1 MTSRLTTRRKS
12 FAVTEVDDRWDE
24 FNVYD
29 FNDVDFSTMMSNA
42 FESIINSTNSETE
55 KVFYPNSKIVLEI
68 M

>member
-29 FNDVDFSTMMSNA
+29 FNDVDFNTMMSNA
-42 FESIINSTNSETE
+42 FESIINSTNFRDKS
-55 KVFYPNSKIVLEI
+55 VLSKF
-68 M
+68 